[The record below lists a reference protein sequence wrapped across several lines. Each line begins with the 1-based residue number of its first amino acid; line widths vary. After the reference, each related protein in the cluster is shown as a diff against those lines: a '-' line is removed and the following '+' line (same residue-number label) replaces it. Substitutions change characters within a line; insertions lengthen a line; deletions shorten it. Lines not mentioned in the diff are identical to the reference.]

1 MNNNNTLRKRKFV
14 FLYNN
19 MNKYQYL
26 VQILHAFKSGQTH
39 FKSSCIYSKVVE
51 YIKIQLVWPVH
62 VLIWNV
68 YLEEYSLQP
77 HES

>member
-51 YIKIQLVWPVH
+51 YIKIQLV
-62 VLIWNV
+62 
-68 YLEEYSLQP
+68 
-77 HES
+77 